1 MDGGKPTKRVWL
13 RCGLLLS
20 ARALRSV
27 LHLRVEWQS
36 DTGHYTLLNI
46 SIHKTQGC
54 ISINYSPESRVRQ
67 PLLFPRDGSTAG
79 RYELPG
85 ADRYYLC
92 SSCSPVPIQASHS
105 AAASQGPKETRGQ
118 LGNYAD
124 QC

>member
-1 MDGGKPTKRVWL
+1 MVVYLQRGVWL

-20 ARALRSV
+20 PGALRSARY
-27 LHLRVEWQS
+27 LRVEWQS
-36 DTGHYTLLNI
+36 DTGHCTLLNI
-46 SIHKTQGC
+46 SICETRGC
-54 ISINYSPESRVRQ
+54 MVINSSPESRVRQ

-105 AAASQGPKETRGQ
+105 AAASLGPKETRGQ
-118 LGNYAD
+118 LGNSAD
-124 QC
+124 